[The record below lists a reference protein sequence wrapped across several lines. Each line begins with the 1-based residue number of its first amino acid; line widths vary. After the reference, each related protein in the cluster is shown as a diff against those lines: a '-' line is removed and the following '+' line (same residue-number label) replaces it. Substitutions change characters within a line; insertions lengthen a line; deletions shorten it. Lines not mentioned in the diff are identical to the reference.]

1 MLLLGAV
8 GGVSAEEVVLLSES
22 TTLDSWGATSVMTAT
37 SSQVSVGDFIKIVV
51 DEIPSGAQLSF
62 KNASWGDICV
72 GNGQLASETYY
83 KVTSDIYTELTGSGI
98 MFQGNGG
105 VIISKISIVPATDF
119 EVITIYN
126 GGGTIDSAWGNVPI
140 PGGNFNAVEEGD
152 ILVVN
157 TTSETTGNENFL
169 FKKNGYDDALSTYSL
184 TKPWCVSLTSE
195 VISGYYNNS
204 NHIQS
209 GTAGITVNS
218 VEVYR
223 LKEKLPKGEKTL
235 TPDDALPT
243 AFGSWANSVKISS
256 DQFADVVV
264 GDEIRIALSDA
275 DVSNSYN
282 AQLWIKT
289 QSEGYPLLKPITESA
304 DEGYNVPYIPEVVFT
319 VSSEDVAT
327 QLRATGLVLQGQ
339 NVTVTSVKLYQSTVS
354 VTPGKEYVSF
364 SSEFA
369 LDFSEVSG
377 LEAYIASE
385 ASSSSVT
392 LTQVNE
398 AQAGTGLILKGTAGT
413 TYEIP
418 VIASSEQD
426 KGILTAALTAT
437 DPSGDVYVL
446 SDGEFHPL
454 NSDITIPA
462 GKAYLDASYVGSGSR
477 NLAIVFG
484 GEDDGT
490 TAIKNIKVGTEDNVY
505 YNLQGQRV
513 LYPTKGLYIV
523 NGKKVIVK

>member
-8 GGVSAEEVVLLSES
+8 GGVSAGTQLSIGEPSNNKTDGSGNVWYDTSTKTITFHAQYGYMPGWWFGAADYSSYETFVVKFSGEVSNKIQVLVECADGNIYGNNGD
-22 TTLDSWGATSVMTAT
+22 THENTITVALDEKASSIRQIYFQLADELGDDETASVTFDDAYFET
-37 SSQVSVGDFIKIVV
+37 SSDRATLKF
-51 DEIPSGAQLSF
+51 DLSNINSLWDSDDKF
-62 KNASWGDICV
+62 DK
-72 GNGQLASETYY
+72 ETYIATIANGVGFWSSVDVTLY
-83 KVTSDIYTELTGSGI
+83 KSAVFMWEDLMAWGGKLNAAGQNAEFTGDDYYAIVDISSATGEL
-98 MFQGNGG
+98 GNF
-105 VIISKISIVPATDF
+105 VVQEWKHDPVRLKCAYLSTLSVEDEKA
-119 EVITIYN
+119 Y
-126 GGGTIDSAWGNVPI
+126 IDSHAWPLIIN
-140 PGGNFNAVEEGD
+140 
-152 ILVVN
+152 
-157 TTSETTGNENFL
+157 S
-169 FKKNGYDDALSTYSL
+169 
-184 TKPWCVSLTSE
+184 
-195 VISGYYNNS
+195 SGY
-204 NHIQS
+204 
-209 GTAGITVNS
+209 A
-218 VEVYR
+218 
-223 LKEKLPKGEKTL
+223 
-235 TPDDALPT
+235 
-243 AFGSWANSVKISS
+243 
-256 DQFADVVV
+256 
-264 GDEIRIALSDA
+264 
-275 DVSNSYN
+275 
-282 AQLWIKT
+282 
-289 QSEGYPLLKPITESA
+289 
-304 DEGYNVPYIPEVVFT
+304 
-319 VSSEDVAT
+319 
-327 QLRATGLVLQGQ
+327 
-339 NVTVTSVKLYQSTVS
+339 
-354 VTPGKEYVSF
+354 SF
-364 SSEFA
+364 SSSNA

-377 LEAYIASE
+377 LEAYIASA
-385 ASSSSVT
+385 ASSSSIT